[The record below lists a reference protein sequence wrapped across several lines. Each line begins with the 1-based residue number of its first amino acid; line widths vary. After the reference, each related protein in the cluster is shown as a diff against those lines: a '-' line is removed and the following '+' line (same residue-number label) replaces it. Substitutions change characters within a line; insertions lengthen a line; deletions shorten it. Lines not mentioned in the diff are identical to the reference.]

1 MAERVIETIVTA
13 DGSHTLYIPEM
24 DEHYHSVHGAIQ
36 ESTHVFIN
44 HGLRASQAES
54 LSILEIGFG
63 TGLNALL
70 SLVESMR
77 TGREILYTSLEL
89 YPLSLELMEKLN
101 YAELLSL
108 SSDEAQ
114 AWQMV
119 CQAPWS
125 SLEGEYTVVS
135 PTFSIRKIECDFTKF
150 DFTGSYNLVYFDAF
164 APDKQPEMWS
174 QTLFDAIGKV
184 TVEGGILTTYCAK
197 GVVRRELMAAGYVME
212 RLPGPP
218 GKRQMLRGVMSR

>member
-44 HGLRASQAES
+44 NGLRALQADS
-54 LSILEIGFG
+54 VSILEIGFG

-70 SLVESMR
+70 SMVESMR
-77 TGREILYTSLEL
+77 TGRVISYTSLEL
-89 YPLSLELMEKLN
+89 YPLSLEMMEKLN
-101 YAELLSL
+101 YSELLSL
-108 SSDEAQ
+108 SSQESA
-114 AWQMV
+114 AWKRV
-119 CQAPWS
+119 CQAEWS
-125 SLEGEYTVVS
+125 TLEGDFTQVA
-135 PTFSIRKIECDFTKF
+135 PTFSIRKIETDFTKF
-150 DFTGSYNLVYFDAF
+150 EFMGSYNMVYFDAF

-174 QTLFDAIGKV
+174 QELFDSIGGA
-184 TVEGGILTTYCAK
+184 TLDGGVLTTYCAK
-197 GVVRRELMAAGYVME
+197 GVVRRQLMAAGYVME

-218 GKRQMLRGVMSR
+218 GKRQMLRGIMRR